1 MFVHINCFRNYFKKK
16 KKIIHFPKSLPE
28 DFFKQLTAEKAIT
41 KFTKGFPKREWVKTS
56 DRNEALDMFVY
67 AIAALNIFAFLV
79 YPKYTINQML
89 EILSVMVENMSNSH
103 GLAVPQQPVKKRSRV
118 INSGLDI
125 NNL

>member
-1 MFVHINCFRNYFKKK
+1 MLVDAR
-16 KKIIHFPKSLPE
+16 
-28 DFFKQLTAEKAIT
+28 
-41 KFTKGFPKREWVKTS
+41 
-56 DRNEALDMFVY
+56 
-67 AIAALNIFAFLV
+67 AALNIFAFLV